1 MEDMVL
7 QGTKNAELHNR
18 KPEKLEKSS
27 AKDLT
32 VGSPTK
38 LIIGFAVPMLLGLL
52 FQQLY
57 SMVDTMIVGRYLGVN
72 PFAGVGATSCVNF
85 MVLGFCMG
93 LCSGFA
99 VLVAQKFGAKD
110 YDGLRRVVANSAW
123 LCLIIGTIITVL
135 VVIFCKPILRLMNT
149 PEDIFIYAYH
159 YIVVI
164 FAGIPFL
171 ILYNITA
178 AIIRSLGDSKS
189 PIIFLAIASV
199 LNIVL
204 DYVLIVNVGM
214 NVEGAA
220 LATVIAQGFSGIVS
234 IFYMRKKF
242 PVLHFKK
249 GDLRPRIEIMLSLL
263 GVGVPMGLQYSITA
277 IGTVVLQTAVN
288 GLGSVYVAAVT
299 AGNKIYSLLT
309 CPIDALGQTMA
320 PYAGQNVGANKIDR
334 VGKGLKSAS
343 ICGFVVSAVILGIAL
358 LWGREFTLLFLDER
372 NEQVM
377 ELSYHFLVI
386 IVSFACLLTLVNTVR
401 FTIQGMGYSAF
412 AIIAGVMEMIAR
424 VLAAVIL
431 VPIIGYTG
439 ACLASPLAWVF
450 ADIFLIP
457 AFFYCKKR
465 ITRKIGQS

>member
-1 MEDMVL
+1 
-7 QGTKNAELHNR
+7 
-18 KPEKLEKSS
+18 
-27 AKDLT
+27 
-32 VGSPTK
+32 
-38 LIIGFAVPMLLGLL
+38 
-52 FQQLY
+52 
-57 SMVDTMIVGRYLGVN
+57 
-72 PFAGVGATSCVNF
+72 
-85 MVLGFCMG
+85 
-93 LCSGFA
+93 
-99 VLVAQKFGAKD
+99 
-110 YDGLRRVVANSAW
+110 
-123 LCLIIGTIITVL
+123 
-135 VVIFCKPILRLMNT
+135 
-149 PEDIFIYAYH
+149 
-159 YIVVI
+159 VI

-220 LATVIAQGFSGIVS
+220 LATVIAQGFSGVVS
-234 IFYMRKKF
+234 VFYMGKKF

-249 GDLRPRIEIMLSLL
+249 GDFKPRLDIMLSLL
-263 GVGVPMGLQYSITA
+263 GIGFPMGLQYSITA

-288 GLGSVYVAAVT
+288 GLGSVYVAAMT
-299 AGNKIYSLLT
+299 AGNKIYSMLT
-309 CPIDALGQTMA
+309 CPLDALGQTMA
-320 PYAGQNVGANKIDR
+320 PYAGQNVGAGKIDR

-343 ICGFVVSAVILGIAL
+343 ICGFTVSILTLGVAF
-358 LWGREFTLLFLDER
+358 LWGRELTLLFLDER

-386 IVSFACLLTLVNTVR
+386 IISFACLLTLVNTVR

-424 VLAAVIL
+424 ILAGAIL

-450 ADIFLIP
+450 ADAFLIP

-465 ITRKIGQS
+465 LSRKTVTVQG